1 VCPVCRP
8 PGSSAPAAE
17 TFELLASL
25 LAGDWDVADASDVR
39 HRSQGNGMVSAF
51 LQWHIERGLRS
62 LRLVE
67 RA

>member
-1 VCPVCRP
+1 MEEDELEALPVVIDGVEMRP
-8 PGSSAPAAE
+8 QRTDE
-17 TFELLASL
+17 
-25 LAGDWDVADASDVR
+25 R
-39 HRSQGNGMVSAF
+39 HRRQGNGLVSAF